1 MWRVCPRT
9 THCARDPTPARTAA
23 VRTGGHETSEHA
35 EAKASSGEASES
47 EVVVSRAACG
57 RPRAALR
64 RMWRLCGLPRLE
76 NASALRTTSVAMSSR
91 IMGAGRTDLMT
102 SMLSPVYHV
111 HCVEVA
117 ASQQGSKRIT
127 QKNGN
132 RPQQQQRAST
142 CTVQLYTRCCNAWIR
157 VRDRGQEL
165 GLVTR
170 FVAVRTAAGTGRRK
184 ANLFGN

>member
-1 MWRVCPRT
+1 MVSISEHIRKRERRRARERPNTARHRERRVRWLVNRSLGSFKDREKHVARGRVCPRT

-76 NASALRTTSVAMSSR
+76 NASAVRTTSVAMSSR

-117 ASQQGSKRIT
+117 AS
-127 QKNGN
+127 
-132 RPQQQQRAST
+132 
-142 CTVQLYTRCCNAWIR
+142 
-157 VRDRGQEL
+157 
-165 GLVTR
+165 
-170 FVAVRTAAGTGRRK
+170 
-184 ANLFGN
+184 